1 MDNPTYNVLFLCIKN
16 STCSIMAEAIM
27 NQLGQRHFRAFSAGT
42 NPSGEVHPFTL
53 EELRRSGLP
62 TMACRSKS
70 WHEFAVPGAPK
81 MDFVF
86 TVCDD
91 VAGKIGQVFPA
102 LIITGHWAIDNP
114 AMAVGSDDERRHAF
128 SRTYSQIATRIRL
141 FLSLPLKKV
150 DGLAHREVPE
160 EMEIA

>member
-1 MDNPTYNVLFLCIKN
+1 
-16 STCSIMAEAIM
+16 
-27 NQLGQRHFRAFSAGT
+27 
-42 NPSGEVHPFTL
+42 
-53 EELRRSGLP
+53 
-62 TMACRSKS
+62 
-70 WHEFAVPGAPK
+70 

-114 AMAVGSDDERRHAF
+114 AMAVDSDDDRRQAF
-128 SRTYSQIATRIRL
+128 SRAYSQIATRIRL

-150 DGLAHREVPE
+150 DGLAHRKAPE